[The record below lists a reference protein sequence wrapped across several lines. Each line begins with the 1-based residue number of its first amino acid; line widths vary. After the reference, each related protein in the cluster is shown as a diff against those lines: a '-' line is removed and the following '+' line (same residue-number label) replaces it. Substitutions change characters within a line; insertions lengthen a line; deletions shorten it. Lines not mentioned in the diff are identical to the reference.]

1 MGLAPP
7 SPSNTS
13 PHFVLLLLLL
23 FTEPALPRPESEGT
37 QILGRALP
45 FGFRPSTHP
54 TSPYLCQMGAQM
66 CGRSSPHYPRPW
78 ESGLRLSFSH
88 LHARLG
94 DSGHFA
100 PGCGAAPG
108 HMGRLYGRVAGSW
121 LEEGWPDVP
130 PTSAIQAHSFAGPL
144 TFLILPTTAAT
155 TSYKL

>member
-1 MGLAPP
+1 MG
-7 SPSNTS
+7 S
-13 PHFVLLLLLL
+13 
-23 FTEPALPRPESEGT
+23 G
-37 QILGRALP
+37 
-45 FGFRPSTHP
+45 PSTHP

-88 LHARLG
+88 LHARHG
-94 DSGHFA
+94 DSGQFA

-130 PTSAIQAHSFAGPL
+130 PTSTIQDHSFAGPL
-144 TFLILPTTAAT
+144 TYLVRLDTAVT